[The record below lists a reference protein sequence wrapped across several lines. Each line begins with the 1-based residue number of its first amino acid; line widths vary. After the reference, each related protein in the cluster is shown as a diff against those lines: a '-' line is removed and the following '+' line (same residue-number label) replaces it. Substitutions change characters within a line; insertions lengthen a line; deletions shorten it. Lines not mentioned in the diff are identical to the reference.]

1 MKRILTIVTALIMTM
16 GMTCSIAMADSTK
29 TADVYVTISNAG
41 QLEMTYEK
49 VTATDLNNDGKIDI
63 DETLKAAHDV
73 AYEGGAAAGYG
84 SVVGSWGLSLTK
96 LWGDESGS
104 FGYFVNNASAWSLSD
119 EVKNGDIVHAYIYSD
134 KETWSDVYSWFDK
147 PTVTTSAGEEF
158 SLTLNQMGYDPE
170 WNPLTVPIENAWI
183 TVEGEQTEAKTDV
196 NGNVTMSLD
205 QAGTYV
211 ISAVLEAESPMLVPP
226 VCIVT
231 VEEKA
236 AATEPSEEPEDEATI
251 DFGDEE
257 ETTVSEDGDAN
268 QSDGTVQTGDDF
280 HITFY
285 ALLALA
291 AVIVMTA
298 VCVRRKRAE

>member
-1 MKRILTIVTALIMTM
+1 MKRFLAIVTTLILVM
-16 GMTCSIAMADSTK
+16 GMTCTIAMADSAQ

-41 QLEMTYEK
+41 KLEMSYQK

-63 DETLKAAHDV
+63 DETLKAAHDI
-73 AYEGGAAAGYG
+73 AYEGGAAAGY
-84 SVVGSWGLSLTK
+84 SSAESAYGLSLMK
-96 LWGDESGS
+96 LWGDDSEA
-104 FGYFVNNASAWSLSD
+104 FGYRVNNATAWSLGD
-119 EVKNGDIVHAYIYSD
+119 EVKAGDSVHAYIYSD
-134 KETWSDVYSWFDK
+134 KESWTDVYSWFDK
-147 PTVTTSAGEEF
+147 STVTTTAGEEF
-158 SLTLNQMGYDPE
+158 SLTLNKAKYGKDGTE
-170 WNPLTVPIENAWI
+170 VAVPVADALI
-183 TVEGEQTEAKTDV
+183 TVAGEKTEAKTDE

-211 ISAVLEAESPMLVPP
+211 ISAVLEVESPMLVPP

-251 DFGDEE
+251 DVDDEV
-257 ETTVSEDGDAN
+257 ETTVSEDKAAN

-280 HITFY
+280 HITVY